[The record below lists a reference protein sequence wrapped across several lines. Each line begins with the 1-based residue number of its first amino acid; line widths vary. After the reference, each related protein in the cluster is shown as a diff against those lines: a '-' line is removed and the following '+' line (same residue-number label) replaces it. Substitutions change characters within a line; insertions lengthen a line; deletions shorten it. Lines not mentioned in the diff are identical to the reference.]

1 MQSLQEGLE
10 EMLAATIAML
20 GADRGTMQLLDDTR
34 GALRIMAQR
43 GFTQDFLD
51 GFRDVSAQDD
61 STCGRALRLASAS
74 WSKTSRPMRRSLRCG
89 R

>member
-1 MQSLQEGLE
+1 
-10 EMLAATIAML
+10 MLAATIAML

-61 STCGRALRLASAS
+61 STCGRALRLGERIVVEDIE
-74 WSKTSRPMRRSLRCG
+74 TDRRSLRCG